1 MMRGSPS
8 ARRPSPLWS
17 RKRSTRDEL
26 NCPVRAEFCTTD
38 AADVQNMVRMPS
50 APGIGEHRAYSAVV
64 PRPGPETHAIP
75 VGMPVLQGCDDVEAA
90 LSSFL
95 KRRSSITSAGGSD
108 SSRSDTLSEYDLE
121 ADLGMLEREVNEL
134 QVSAALF

>member
-1 MMRGSPS
+1 
-8 ARRPSPLWS
+8 
-17 RKRSTRDEL
+17 
-26 NCPVRAEFCTTD
+26 
-38 AADVQNMVRMPS
+38 
-50 APGIGEHRAYSAVV
+50 
-64 PRPGPETHAIP
+64 
-75 VGMPVLQGCDDVEAA
+75 MPVLQGCDDVEAA